1 MLSSL
6 IKQLIIDK
14 LLVTGDLDFVI
25 IAISKRNNVVI
36 SYTSQ
41 QTMTQEIGKSES
53 ESCSIALIVEAAG
66 RQAGGVRVGNTAS
79 ELQLT

>member
-1 MLSSL
+1 
-6 IKQLIIDK
+6 
-14 LLVTGDLDFVI
+14 
-25 IAISKRNNVVI
+25 
-36 SYTSQ
+36 
-41 QTMTQEIGKSES
+41 MTQEIGKSES

>member
-6 IKQLIIDK
+6 IEQFIKDQ
-14 LLVTGDLDFVI
+14 LLVTGDLDCVI
-25 IAISKRNNVVI
+25 IAISKRIAVVI
-36 SYTSQ
+36 SYTLQ

-53 ESCSIALIVEAAG
+53 ESCSIALIVEAV
-66 RQAGGVRVGNTAS
+66 AGGVRVGNTAS

>member
-6 IKQLIIDK
+6 IKQLIKDQ
-14 LLVTGDLDFVI
+14 LLVTGDLDCVI
-25 IAISKRNNVVI
+25 IAISKRIAVVI
-36 SYTSQ
+36 SYTLQ